1 MTLIEVHDIPKRKK
15 SRNWHNLRAFFEGF
29 FDMHVEI
36 ANVVIDY
43 GTNEYKSFKTA
54 YESLKNASKKYE
66 DYHITVVA
74 RGGEIYLVRTDM

>member
-15 SRNWHNLRAFFEGF
+15 SRNWHDLRDFFEGF
-29 FDMHVEI
+29 LDMHVEI

-43 GTNEYKSFKTA
+43 GTNEYKSLKSA
-54 YESLKNASKKYE
+54 YGSLVQSAKKYKE
-66 DYHITVVA
+66 YPIKVIS